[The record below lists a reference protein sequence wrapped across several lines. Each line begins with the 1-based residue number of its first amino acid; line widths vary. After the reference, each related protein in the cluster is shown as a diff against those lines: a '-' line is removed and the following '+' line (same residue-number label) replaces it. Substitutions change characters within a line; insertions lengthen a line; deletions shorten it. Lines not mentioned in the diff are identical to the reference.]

1 MIVVQLIMPFAMSF
15 SHVGLFEFHGLL
27 KVVPQV
33 GLGLARGLFQVIYM
47 AFFVSHGRPPFS
59 LNACLGIQ
67 CKGAPRETMTN

>member
-1 MIVVQLIMPFAMSF
+1 MSF

-33 GLGLARGLFQVIYM
+33 GLGLARGLFQVDL
-47 AFFVSHGRPPFS
+47 HGVFRLPWPASFS

-67 CKGAPRETMTN
+67 CKGAPRETMTS